1 MRSTDFVQGDL
12 FGDERAAGA
21 GDRQTLEMAD
31 ADVVWFPQFFSRE
44 ESDDLFR
51 RLYDEV
57 EWRQDR
63 MKIYGKEVDL
73 PRKTAWY
80 GDRQKSYT
88 FSRIHLEPEPW
99 TETLLEVKRRVEGV
113 ARVEFNSVL
122 LNLYRD
128 GRDSISWH
136 SDAESELGENPVI
149 GSVSFGGERRF
160 MFRHRERQEKPAEV
174 VLTHGSLLVMA
185 GRTQHC
191 WQHQIPKTSRRV
203 EPRINLTF
211 RVIVG

>member
-88 FSRIHLEPEPW
+88 FSGIHLEPEPW

-136 SDAESELGENPVI
+136 SDAEPELGENPVI

-160 MFRHRERQEKPAEV
+160 MFRHRELKEKEEV
-174 VLTHGSLLVMA
+174 LLTHGSLLVMA